1 MVMEKTE
8 SEIQGPERAEIEA
21 AIVVYLGAGKRWRRE
36 DYRIE
41 HRGTRDDGRRCVVWA
56 VHADDEAGSAPGGG
70 KSLQLWVDRGS
81 KRVVKELG
89 FT

>member
-1 MVMEKTE
+1 MDKQETE
-8 SEIQGPERAEIEA
+8 LDAAERAEVEA
-21 AIVVYLGAGKRWRRE
+21 AVVVYLGAGKRWRRE

-41 HRGTRDDGRRCVVWA
+41 LRGTRDEGRRCVVWA
-56 VHADDEAGSAPGGG
+56 VHADDEAGVAPGGG
-70 KSLQLWVDRGS
+70 KSLQLWIDRGS